1 MTKRLQHLSKLTTL
15 LVAFFTISLSVN
27 AQTWYIYGEYT
38 WSAPH
43 PVGTFHE
50 FHYQGEEVNIGG
62 LEYTTIYVDS
72 EVNGEYLDGAYRNDD
87 NQVYYCKW
95 NGSSYDDEVLL
106 YDYDLEV
113 GDFFH
118 DDDDHPMQVTEVT
131 TITDLNGV
139 SRKMITF
146 SFSGLPSDVTEFWI
160 EGVGSSRGFMHVGL
174 WEADHSSDGEMY
186 HLLCYHVDD
195 DVIYV
200 NPEYNTCDIDDVEEN
215 MTEKGI
221 SIYPNPAK
229 DIVILQNDNNIN
241 ISGIEIVDLTGRVV
255 MSTTNIEK
263 IDISELPEGQYFIK
277 INGETT
283 FMKKLFIQK

>member
-1 MTKRLQHLSKLTTL
+1 MATRLQNLKKLAIFVAM
-15 LVAFFTISLSVN
+15 LVISLSVN

-43 PVGTFHE
+43 PVGDFHE
-50 FHYQGEEVNIGG
+50 HHYQGDVVNIGG
-62 LEYTTIYVDS
+62 MEYTTIYVDS
-72 EVNGEYLDGAYRNDD
+72 EVNGNYLDGAYRNDD

-95 NGSSYDDEVLL
+95 NGSSYDDEFLL

-139 SRKMITF
+139 SRKKITF
-146 SFSGLPSDVTEFWI
+146 SFSGLTDVTEFWI
-160 EGVGSSRGFMHVGL
+160 EGIGSNRGFMHVGQ
-174 WEADHSSDGEMY
+174 WEADHDSEGEMY
-186 HLLCYHVDD
+186 HLLCYHVDN

-200 NPEYNTCDIDDVEEN
+200 NPEYNDCDLDDIEEN
-215 MTEKGI
+215 TVENSI

-229 DIVILQNDNNIN
+229 DVIKILNDNTLN
-241 ISGIEIVDLTGRVV
+241 ISYVEIFDLTGRKVL
-255 MSTTNIEK
+255 NAEK
-263 IDISELPEGQYFIK
+263 ANDIDISSLPEGQYFVK
-277 INGETT
+277 IIGETT
-283 FMKKLFIQK
+283 IVKKLFILK